1 MSLTETQQQEFDE
14 NGYLIFPSL
23 FSAEEIELLRSQLPN
38 IFSEDNTANIR
49 EKQPQEISM
58 QGMIV
63 LCGASKT
70 QKTRKLL
77 LQAVD
82 LGILCFGWD
91 VKLILSYKNYF

>member
-1 MSLTETQQQEFDE
+1 
-14 NGYLIFPSL
+14 
-23 FSAEEIELLRSQLPN
+23 
-38 IFSEDNTANIR
+38 
-49 EKQPQEISM
+49 M

-82 LGILCFGWD
+82 LGILCL
-91 VKLILSYKNYF
+91 VEI